1 MALKEA
7 VFSRIYPRLFS
18 LYRIKVCCVELF
30 ADVCR
35 GLTFTL
41 PRTHSRTHAQQ
52 NRKKDILFKAKLD
65 SLWRVMPRD
74 LGIQMAWESEWVDD
88 EVRRA
93 RALWIPRSS
102 TR

>member
-18 LYRIKVCCVELF
+18 LYRIKVCCV
-30 ADVCR
+30 APR
-35 GLTFTL
+35 GHVQRSHLHAT
-41 PRTHSRTHAQQ
+41 THARTHAQQ
-52 NRKKDILFKAKLD
+52 NLKKDILFKAKLD

-88 EVRRA
+88 EVRGGRTVRIA
-93 RALWIPRSS
+93 RSS